1 MSPLRVCAA
10 ADLPPGALRARG
22 PVFAAR
28 LADGRLVAYD
38 KACPHQGYPLSQGS
52 VCEGVLTCAWH
63 NWKFSLETGEARLG
77 EEGLRPQRVWEE
89 DGAIFV
95 ARDETVDLAAAWAG
109 LRDALAEGQVGRL
122 GRELGRLRMG
132 GVPARALLVHLA
144 VWDADHAEWGPGHPV
159 ALAAACLPWLDA
171 PPPGVDPEV
180 HALQLLVEV
189 GALVI
194 EGVARRPARPLPAPL
209 PPPADLHAA
218 LAAAVEGER
227 AAEAEALVRGLVE
240 AGADQAALTAA
251 LAPLLA
257 DHFVN
262 FGHHLI
268 FLEAA
273 LCLAEGA
280 PPADQA
286 ALLGGWV
293 FGLTQGTREDLLPP
307 WAGHRKRRAAWGDA
321 GAARAAA
328 NPRREGVPTADDHVS
343 GVALEEALLRGSPAA
358 AFTALAAALER
369 QPWAVVI
376 DALVRAGAAALL
388 RFEAAHDAD
397 PEVDAGWLDL
407 THRFTVPV
415 GLRWAA
421 RALPPEAFAALAL
434 QLGHFLALG
443 QPMCAPGGPPAPAP
457 LDPAAA
463 RAEAGALL
471 AHLLTDQ
478 AARPIF
484 FAHDLKVLNAALD
497 ESLRLGDALPLQ
509 AARRYLEA
517 HRQER
522 SARQVAVEALRLLRE
537 GKPPRT
543 IEREG

>member
-1 MSPLRVCAA
+1 MPPIRVCAA
-10 ADLPPGALRARG
+10 ADLPPGALHARG

-52 VCEGVLTCAWH
+52 VCAGVLTCAWH
-63 NWKFSLETGEARLG
+63 NWKFELETGVARLG

-89 DGAIFV
+89 GGQIFV
-95 ARDETVDLAAAWAG
+95 ERDETVHLDAAWAG
-109 LRDALAEGQVGRL
+109 LREALAEGQVGRL
-122 GRELGRLRMG
+122 GRELGRLRLG
-132 GVPARALLVHLA
+132 GVSDRALLVHLA

-159 ALAAACLPWLDA
+159 ALAAACLPWLGR

-194 EGVARRPARPLPAPL
+194 EAVARRPARPLPAPL
-209 PPPADLHAA
+209 PLPADLPAA
-218 LAAAVEGER
+218 LAAAVEAER
-227 AAEAEALVRGLVE
+227 AAEAEGLVRGLV
-240 AGADQAALTAA
+240 ASGADGAALRAA
-251 LAPLLA
+251 LGPLLA
-257 DHFVN
+257 EHFVN

-273 LCLAEGA
+273 LRLAEGA
-280 PPADQA
+280 APADQA

-307 WAGHRKRRAAWGDA
+307 WAGHRKRRAAWGAA
-321 GAARAAA
+321 GQARAVA
-328 NPRREGVPTADDHVS
+328 NPRREAAPTAEDHAA
-343 GVALEEALLRGSPAA
+343 GVALEVALLQDSPAA
-358 AFTALAAALER
+358 VFAALAEALEGR
-369 QPWAVVI
+369 PWVVVI
-376 DALVRAGAAALL
+376 DALVRAGATALL

-407 THRFTVPV
+407 THRFTAPV
-415 GLRWAA
+415 GLRWAVG
-421 RALPPEAFAALAL
+421 ALPPADFAALAL
-434 QLGHFLALG
+434 QLGHFLVLA
-443 QPMCAPGGPPAPAP
+443 QPMFAHGPPLPPAP
-457 LDPAAA
+457 LGPAAA
-463 RAEAGALL
+463 RAEAEALL
-471 AHLLTDQ
+471 AHLLTDR

-517 HRQER
+517 RLQER

-537 GKPPRT
+537 GKPPRS
-543 IEREG
+543 IERAG